1 MIACVVASSAS
12 SAASRPRSGS
22 RRVAGFQYGAFGMV
36 RPRRIGRRCVPSS
49 ASSGERGCA
58 HGYPLASRAFRDQ
71 PRFRKLLRNPV
82 VFRLGQ
88 AVAYGIPEAG
98 LKETLEHFMRGK

>member
-1 MIACVVASSAS
+1 MRDKALLRRVLAVHERVCPIAEEWDAVNREFVLDREFPFVDRE
-12 SAASRPRSGS
+12 SAA
-22 RRVAGFQYGAFGMV
+22 
-36 RPRRIGRRCVPSS
+36 S